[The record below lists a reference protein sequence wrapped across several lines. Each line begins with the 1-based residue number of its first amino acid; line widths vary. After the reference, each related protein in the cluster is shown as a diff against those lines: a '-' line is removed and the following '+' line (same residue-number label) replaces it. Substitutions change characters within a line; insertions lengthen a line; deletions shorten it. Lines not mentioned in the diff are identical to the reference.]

1 VSSVPAAV
9 PSPANDGRTGES
21 RGAAWHAWAAG
32 FAYFACAA
40 AFLGDVTHD
49 TTWAYGVLYVPL
61 VCTAIFYRSP
71 ESVWWLAGLAMTM
84 VVLGWYLPVM
94 HFDAASLGSRA
105 LAATA
110 ILTAAGLVRLARSM
124 RDRLEQ
130 ESLRA
135 QAADR
140 LKANIFANLSHEL
153 RTPLNA
159 IIGFAELLLTD
170 CRPDQRN
177 ALEHLQSAGR
187 RLLLTVENLLDL
199 SRAPDQVLRAEPI
212 DLAAILG
219 RAIDAAR
226 TASFARQI
234 TLLNSIAAD
243 TPPAIGDAW
252 ATRRI
257 ADNLIGN
264 AVKFTPPGGSVRVA
278 TEAAEGRVCAVVTD
292 TGGGMPP
299 EVLDQ
304 LGEPFFQARAGLD
317 RPHEGLG
324 TGLALCRKL
333 AEAMGARLEFAS
345 QPGQGTTVR
354 LCLHAA

>member
-1 VSSVPAAV
+1 
-9 PSPANDGRTGES
+9 
-21 RGAAWHAWAAG
+21 
-32 FAYFACAA
+32 
-40 AFLGDVTHD
+40 
-49 TTWAYGVLYVPL
+49 
-61 VCTAIFYRSP
+61 
-71 ESVWWLAGLAMTM
+71 MTM
-84 VVLGWYLPVM
+84 VVLGWWFPVM

-130 ESLRA
+130 KSLRA

-199 SRAPDQVLRAEPI
+199 SRAPNQVLRAEQI

-219 RAIDAAR
+219 QAIDAAR

-234 TLLNSIAAD
+234 TLLNSITAD

-264 AVKFTPPGGSVRVA
+264 AIKFTPPGGSVRVA
-278 TEAAEGRVCAVVTD
+278 TEAAEGRACAVVTD
-292 TGGGMPP
+292 TGSGMPP

-304 LGEPFFQARAGLD
+304 LGEPFFQAKS
-317 RPHEGLG
+317 PVW
-324 TGLALCRKL
+324 
-333 AEAMGARLEFAS
+333 
-345 QPGQGTTVR
+345 TVR
-354 LCLHAA
+354 TKAWAPAWRCAASWPRQWTRGSSSPVSPVRGRRCGCACMRHERQIGGAAAVRRRPEIVESIGVQTAFHVIPAKAAT